1 MRTGEENRERKK
13 ERREKQPKI
22 KKGKVGHHPYQSL
35 KIKQPF
41 YLGCFMYRFEC
52 AVILTVLNNYIY
64 FGIVAK
70 PRSSLSVS
78 QKNYNIIIEMFK
90 VKNSKQRSL

>member
-1 MRTGEENRERKK
+1 MD
-13 ERREKQPKI
+13 
-22 KKGKVGHHPYQSL
+22 
-35 KIKQPF
+35 
-41 YLGCFMYRFEC
+41 RFEC

-78 QKNYNIIIEMFK
+78 KNNNIIIEMFK
-90 VKNSKQRSL
+90 VKNSKFKEVYNQEVKKKKIKKGKIRIKILKSS